1 MEITNNKTLI
11 KNLKTDAK
19 AIGIP
24 TGAAE
29 IFINKSLAAAQKSL
43 KSKKIITEKDLKLA
57 IVKELKKYNTDFA
70 YVYENHDKII

>member
-29 IFINKSLAAAQKSL
+29 VFINKSLATAQKSL